1 MSQLSKDPP
10 NGSSRFAQD
19 RQDQSLEKLI
29 SSLNALEI
37 GFVHWAVKGSYKPHI
52 RNTLIFVN
60 HLGNGWLY
68 LAIAISL
75 VAIQGNASWPLLVA
89 ASIAALLSHCIYPVI
104 KNALARL
111 RPCDYDPSLDL
122 CVKVLD
128 KYSCPSGHV
137 MTATA
142 VGIPLLI
149 MLPHLMPVIVGGYL
163 LIAWARISLG
173 HHYPSDLL
181 FGAFLG
187 GTISAPVSLLIIS

>member
-1 MSQLSKDPP
+1 MSQVSKNPSTGD
-10 NGSSRFAQD
+10 SHLAQD
-19 RQDQSLEKLI
+19 RQEPSLEKLI
-29 SSLNALEI
+29 NSLNAAEI
-37 GFVHWAVKGSYKPHI
+37 GIVHWAVKRCYQPHI
-52 RNTLIFVN
+52 RNTLIFIN
-60 HLGNGWLY
+60 HLGNGWIY

-75 VAIQGNASWPLLVA
+75 LAIQGQASWPLLIA
-89 ASIAALLSHCIYPVI
+89 ASIAALVSHCIYPLI
-104 KNALARL
+104 KNAMARL

-122 CVKVLD
+122 CVGVLD

-187 GTISAPVSLLIIS
+187 GSISAPVSLLVIS